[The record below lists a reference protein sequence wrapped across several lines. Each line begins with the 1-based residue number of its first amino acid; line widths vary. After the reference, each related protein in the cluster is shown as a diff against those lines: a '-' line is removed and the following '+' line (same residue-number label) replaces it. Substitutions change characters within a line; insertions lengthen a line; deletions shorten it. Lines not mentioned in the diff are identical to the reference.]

1 MTGEQEISYELAT
14 PEEYEKISDF
24 IFDNFNDMPLFTA
37 FEITNDNKPPPSANG
52 EEDFT
57 VKAQTREGT
66 IVGVAVNRAKIV
78 YQNTEAV
85 EQKWI
90 QMRTFLQFVA
100 DDAKTSSLPE
110 RTIELRILSM
120 NPEYRGR
127 GIAKRLTEESMKIAK
142 SRGFEVMKMCCTS
155 EFTAKIARSLGWQ
168 EFYRLAYKDYGKV
181 SSSQYVLKAA
191 PPHEHIY
198 YYITHL

>member
-1 MTGEQEISYELAT
+1 MAGEQEISFELAT
-14 PEEYEKISDF
+14 PEEYETISDF
-24 IFDNFNDMPLFTA
+24 IFDNFSDMPLFSA
-37 FEITNDNKPPPSANG
+37 FDIANDSRPPQSANG

-57 VKAQTREGT
+57 VKARTREGT

-78 YQNTEAV
+78 YQNTEV
-85 EQKWI
+85 IEKKWME
-90 QMRTFLQFVA
+90 MRNFLQFVA
-100 DDAKTSSLPE
+100 EDAKTSSLPE
-110 RTIELRILSM
+110 KTIELRILSM

-127 GIAKRLTEESMKIAK
+127 GIAKRLTEESMRIAK

-168 EFYRLAYKDYGKV
+168 EFYRLAYKDYEKV
-181 SSSQYVLKAA
+181 SSSQYVLKPA

-198 YYITHL
+198 YYITYL